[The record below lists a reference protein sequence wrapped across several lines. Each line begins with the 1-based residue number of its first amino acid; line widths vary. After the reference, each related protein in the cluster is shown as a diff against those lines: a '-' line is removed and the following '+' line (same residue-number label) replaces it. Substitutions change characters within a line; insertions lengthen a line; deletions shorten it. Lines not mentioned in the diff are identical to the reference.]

1 MRTFR
6 SSWLPCCF
14 WKKKKKTN
22 SLCPQKYEHIKWD
35 LSPMQPCTIIQVS
48 SSRSCMACKYTFNR
62 EKKKKEKKSVKPLKL
77 FHIRFSDV
85 LVLVMCDSTAAVVK
99 MHLLENKPFVCDH
112 ACWTVTFIGQ
122 DFFPPLSAFY
132 MHSQTTLGN
141 DHKAMWLT
149 EGGDFTTWTQQHFC
163 GFVFPKSHL
172 FCGSC
177 LI

>member
-6 SSWLPCCF
+6 RFWLPCF
-14 WKKKKKTN
+14 GKKKKEKLN

-62 EKKKKEKKSVKPLKL
+62 KNKISKIIDQIVPYSFFWRPRSRHVRFYSSRGENASSSKET
-77 FHIRFSDV
+77 I
-85 LVLVMCDSTAAVVK
+85 C
-99 MHLLENKPFVCDH
+99 VCDH

-122 DFFPPLSAFY
+122 DYFSPFSAFY

-149 EGGDFTTWTQQHFC
+149 EGGDFTTWTQQRFC